1 MLHGLDVGFEPG
13 GDLVLRNVFGP
24 GGRERHERQIDGVE
38 RAVQLEDMIA
48 LPPAVAD
55 AFGTVDHQRLDV
67 ERLYPGRRR
76 QTGVSTSD
84 HESGRTTVE
93 KGARFGPP
101 PPPVSPLPFSFSCLA
116 LA

>member
-38 RAVQLEDMIA
+38 RAVQLKDMIA

-67 ERLYPGRRR
+67 ERLSPGPRR
-76 QTGVSTSD
+76 QTGVSTAAP
-84 HESGRTTVE
+84 ETGRITVRAE
-93 KGARFGPP
+93 KRRVGNGWGR
-101 PPPVSPLPFSFSCLA
+101 
-116 LA
+116 